1 MSLFGS
7 LYTAVSGINAQSQA
21 TAIISNNIANVN
33 TTGFKRS
40 EAAFAALVTVESA
53 SARYSP
59 GAVTVNRLQQVNQ
72 QGQIAQTGS
81 SLDVA
86 ISGDGFLTVRSEN
99 SLDQTG
105 DFKFTR
111 NGQFNEDENGILQNS
126 AGQYLY
132 GWPVD
137 EGDQDPNNPSGTT
150 VFNPDV
156 SSLIPVDVSLAQGQ
170 SRLTTEGTIGLNLD
184 ADEVSRSVDYA
195 AVAPDEQ
202 VVPFPTQDVDYS
214 RTLRVYD
221 SLGSAQDITLEYIK
235 IHGPQAATVSPV
247 GDLQESDLLSDAPL
261 SIVPGAS
268 FDVTVGGNTVN
279 VPAGGSIDDVTTVF
293 DIIDGINSA
302 VDGGGLPFANA
313 YLDQEGHLVIEAVE
327 PTLQLDVTEGATP
340 LLADLGIPGPISVL
354 PSGALPADNLV
365 TPPQDAVYPEL
376 AADPYTIPVSS
387 AYNSRGWWQVNIV
400 GPNGAEPITQGF
412 INFNRDG
419 TLNAQPDIDGNV
431 DIELRNVDWGNGSEE
446 QDISINIDGHTQFAG
461 LYNVSVASQNGSE
474 LGLRTGVEIDREGYV
489 NARFSNGTLSRL
501 YKLPIVT
508 FPSPT
513 NLQEISSTSYVES
526 AESGTPLLQE
536 AGVSQAGTLESAAIE
551 QSNVD
556 IADEFTKLIITQRA
570 YSANTRVV
578 TTVDQ
583 MTEDLLRLR

>member
-7 LYTAVSGINAQSQA
+7 LYTAVSGLSAQSQA

-59 GAVTVNRLQQVNQ
+59 GAVTVNRLQQVDQ
-72 QGQIAQTGS
+72 QGQIAQTSS

-86 ISGDGFLTVRSEN
+86 IAGDGFFTVRPEN
-99 SLDQTG
+99 SLDIQG
-105 DFKFTR
+105 DFHYTR

-126 AGQYLY
+126 AGQFLY

-137 EGDQDPNNPSGTT
+137 IGDQDPNNPSGTT
-150 VFNPDV
+150 DFNADV
-156 SSLIPVDVSLAQGQ
+156 SSLVPVDVSLAAGQ
-170 SRLTTEGTIGLNLD
+170 SRLTTEGTLGINLD
-184 ADEVSRSVDYA
+184 ADEVSRSVDYT
-195 AVAPDEQ
+195 AVAPDDQ
-202 VVPFPTQDVDYS
+202 IVAFPSQDVDYS

-221 SLGSAQDITLEYIK
+221 SLGSAQDITFEFIK
-235 IHGPQAATVSPV
+235 IHGPQAAQVSPV
-247 GDLQESDLLSDAPL
+247 ADLEEADLLSDASL
-261 SIVPGAS
+261 SISPGAT
-268 FDVTVGGNTVN
+268 FDVTVGGNTVT
-279 VPAGGSIDDVTTVF
+279 VPAGGSVDDVTTVF
-293 DIIDGINSA
+293 DIINSINTA
-302 VDGGGLPFANA
+302 TDGGGAAFANA
-313 YLDQEGHLVIEAVE
+313 YLNNDGQLVVEAID
-327 PTLQLDVTEGATP
+327 PTLDLTLTDGPTALLVDLAIAGGTVTPTGA
-340 LLADLGIPGPISVL
+340 LPGDNN
-354 PSGALPADNLV
+354 PSGALDSA
-365 TPPQDAVYPEL
+365 YPEL
-376 AADPYTIPVSS
+376 ANDPYTLPISN
-387 AYNSRGWWQVNIV
+387 AYNSRGWWQVNVV
-400 GPNGAEPITQGF
+400 GPSGAEPLTQGF
-412 INFNRDG
+412 INFNSDG
-419 TLNAQPDIDGNV
+419 SLNAQADIDGNT

-446 QDISINIDGHTQFAG
+446 QTINVNIDGLTQFAS

-508 FPSPT
+508 FPSPV
-513 NLQEISSTSYVES
+513 NLQEVSTTSYVES
-526 AESGTPLLQE
+526 SDSGSPLLQE
-536 AGVSQAGTLESAAIE
+536 AGVSQAGFLETAALE

-556 IADEFTKLIITQRA
+556 LADEFTKLIVTQRA
-570 YSANTRVV
+570 FSANTRVV

>member
-7 LYTAVSGINAQSQA
+7 LYTAVSGLSAQSQA

-59 GAVTVNRLQQVNQ
+59 GAVTVNRLQQVDQ
-72 QGQIAQTGS
+72 QGQIAQTSS

-86 ISGDGFLTVRSEN
+86 VAGDGMFTVRAEN
-99 SLDQTG
+99 TLDLEG
-105 DFKFTR
+105 DFKYTR

-126 AGQYLY
+126 AGMYLY
-132 GWPVD
+132 GWPMDV
-137 EGDQDPNNPSGTT
+137 GDMDPNNPSGTT

-156 SSLIPVDVSLAQGQ
+156 SSLVPVDVSLAAGQ
-170 SRLTTEGTIGLNLD
+170 SRLTTEGTLGINLD

-195 AVAPDEQ
+195 ALAPDEQ
-202 VVPFPTQDVDYS
+202 VVPFPTQDLDYS

-221 SLGSAQDITLEYIK
+221 SLGSAQDVTFEFIK
-235 IHGPQAATVSPV
+235 IHGPQAAQVSPV
-247 GDLQESDLLSDAPL
+247 GDLEEADLLSDPPL
-261 SIVPGAS
+261 SIAPGAT
-268 FDVTVGGNTVN
+268 FDVTVGGDTVT
-279 VPAGGSIDDVTTVF
+279 VPAGGSVDDVTTIF

-302 VDGGGLPFANA
+302 VDGGGIPFASA
-313 YLDQEGHLVIEAVE
+313 YLDNEGHLVVEAID
-327 PTLQLDVTEGATP
+327 PTLDLTLTDGATP
-340 LLADLGIPGPISVL
+340 LLVDLAMAGGTIT
-354 PSGALPADNLV
+354 PSGTLPADNL
-365 TPPQDAVYPEL
+365 PAGALDSAYPEL
-376 AADPYTIPVSS
+376 ANDPYTLPISS
-387 AYNSRGWWQVNIV
+387 AYNSRGWWQVNVV
-400 GPNGAEPITQGF
+400 GPNGAEPLTQGF
-412 INFNRDG
+412 LNFNRDG
-419 TLNAQPDIDGNV
+419 SLNAQSDIDGNT

-446 QDISINIDGHTQFAG
+446 QTININIDGLTQFAS
-461 LYNVSVASQNGSE
+461 LYNVSVASQNGAE
-474 LGLRTGVEIDREGYV
+474 LGLKTGLEIDREGFV

-508 FPSPT
+508 FPAAT
-513 NLQEISSTSYVES
+513 ALQEISSTSYVES

-536 AGVSQAGTLESAAIE
+536 AGVSQAGFLETAALE

-556 IADEFTKLIITQRA
+556 LADEFTKLIITQRA
-570 YSANTRVV
+570 YSANTKVV